1 MRRDAPASFPLATA
15 LLALACLAAGLVELA
30 PQFAYDRAGILAGEI
45 WRLWTGHLVHFSAQQ
60 LVVDV
65 SALLLAGWLV
75 ERERGTGF
83 TAGVVLLGMPAISIA
98 LLLASPQLHEYR
110 GASGVVVL
118 LALVATTSMWMRHPG
133 TRPALLLLGVALA
146 VKTVIDATGGPPG
159 LSSLPPGVRVAWQA
173 HVAGAVFGWL
183 AACHGRRRLAHARA
197 APDTVR

>member
-1 MRRDAPASFPLATA
+1 MRRDAPASFPLATG

-118 LALVATTSMWMRHPG
+118 LALVATTSMWLRHPG
-133 TRPALLLLGVALA
+133 TRIEQHAKFREKPLRQCVVLFQRGDQLIVADGD
-146 VKTVIDATGGPPG
+146 VEIPG
-159 LSSLPPGVRVAWQA
+159 
-173 HVAGAVFGWL
+173 AGHL
-183 AACHGRRRLAHARA
+183 
-197 APDTVR
+197 